1 MMLMKSNITKNYL
14 IQTKQLFGNQFI
26 RKDFK
31 KTIFATLQG
40 DDKSKFL
47 FIKNLN
53 QINSFEEKEQNLLN
67 KIVNALNL
75 DSKKILL
82 LNINK
87 SNQGL
92 PLSDYFENLNPIY
105 IIIFGKKINNVI
117 KKEMFKNSK
126 FVITYSIKEMIN
138 DSSLKKNVWEDLKQI
153 NNINNE

>member
-1 MMLMKSNITKNYL
+1 MKNNITKNYL

-26 RKDFK
+26 RKVVK
-31 KTIFATLQG
+31 KTLFATSHG

-53 QINSFEEKEQNLLN
+53 QIKNFEEKEQNLLN
-67 KIVNALNL
+67 KIVRALNL
-75 DSKKILL
+75 DNKKILL

-92 PLSDYFENLNPIY
+92 PLSDYFENLNPMC
-105 IIIFGKKINNVI
+105 IIVFGKTINNLI
-117 KKEMFKNSK
+117 KKEMFENSK

>member
-1 MMLMKSNITKNYL
+1 M
-14 IQTKQLFGNQFI
+14 
-26 RKDFK
+26 
-31 KTIFATLQG
+31 
-40 DDKSKFL
+40 
-47 FIKNLN
+47 N

-75 DSKKILL
+75 DKKILL

>member
-1 MMLMKSNITKNYL
+1 MKNNITKNYL

-26 RKDFK
+26 RKVVK
-31 KTIFATLQG
+31 KTLFATSHG

-53 QINSFEEKEQNLLN
+53 QIKSFEEKEQNLLN
-67 KIVNALNL
+67 KIVRALNL
-75 DSKKILL
+75 DNKKILL

-92 PLSDYFENLNPIY
+92 PLSDYFENLNPMC
-105 IIIFGKKINNVI
+105 IIVFGKTINNLI
-117 KKEMFKNSK
+117 KKEMFENSK